1 MRYIY
6 YIVAIVIIASGLAVY
21 GAFDTKVEIS
31 KPFISVNDR
40 IISQDEFNRML
51 KRKPH
56 YMNQDQFINSIIE
69 KQLLIQEAVKQ
80 KINQEE
86 SFRQSV
92 ENFYEQSLIKI
103 LIDRKLDSLVVDVTD
118 AELEKYEMLLGR
130 KMTITKTV
138 YMRLDDA
145 KKKINGTN
153 ERIEAE
159 FKDLSDDLKF
169 VLLNMREGMS
179 SDPKVD
185 DFGYVVYTLDQ
196 ISADQKSGEAPE
208 FDMRKVSVFL
218 QDKKKEQLFEE
229 WAKTVREKAK
239 IWRKE

>member
-56 YMNQDQFINSIIE
+56 YMNRDQFIHSVIE

-103 LIDRKLDSLVVDVTD
+103 LMDRKLNSLVVDVTD
-118 AELEKYEMLLGR
+118 AELERYEMLLGR
-130 KMTITKTV
+130 KMMITKTK
-138 YMRLDDA
+138 YATLNDA
-145 KKKINGTN
+145 EKNMNGKKEIINADF
-153 ERIEAE
+153 EA
-159 FKDLSDDLKF
+159 LSADLKF
-169 VLLNMREGMS
+169 ELLNLDEGDS
-179 SDPKVD
+179 SKPKFD
-185 DFGYVVYTLDQ
+185 DFGYAVYTLDE
-196 ISADQKSGEAPE
+196 ISPIQKDRENIT
-208 FDMRKVSVFL
+208 FDMRKVSVLL
-218 QDKKKEQLFEE
+218 QDKKKERILEE
-229 WAKTVREKAK
+229 WAQRLRENAK